1 MHCGAE
7 DIDVAPHKEMLTN
20 YKIVFPLC
28 FTCCHSRKKEVAAEK
43 SKRFGV
49 VNKSSSLI
57 SCAAPSQ
64 PSRGDHI
71 ENVDTVVENVQ
82 HKRKQSILPFTFSVA
97 EKKRSVRVEVSDD
110 ESNNEDSEV
119 PCSICDDVDD
129 PTETRNI
136 TWVDWDCKI
145 RLHKSCWLCVA
156 HIK

>member
-7 DIDVAPHKEMLTN
+7 DIDVAPQKEMLAK

-64 PSRGDHI
+64 PSRSDHL
-71 ENVDTVVENVQ
+71 ENVDMLVENVQ

-97 EKKRSVRVEVSDD
+97 EEKRSVWVEVSDD

-119 PCSICDDVDD
+119 PCSICHDVDD

-136 TWVDWDCKI
+136 TWADWDCKI
-145 RLHKSCWLCVA
+145 RRHKSCCLCVA